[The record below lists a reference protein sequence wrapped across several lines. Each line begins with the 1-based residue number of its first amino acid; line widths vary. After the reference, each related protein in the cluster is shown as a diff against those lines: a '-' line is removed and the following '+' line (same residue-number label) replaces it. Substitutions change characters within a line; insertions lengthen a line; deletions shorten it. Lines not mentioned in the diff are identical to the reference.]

1 MTTIDRPPAF
11 DRADAPV
18 FDHDQR
24 PSQDVWDRPAAAND
38 NEPRRAGRPLGERL
52 TDEEDFVAGHQ
63 RRFLECGHAYYSSG
77 TAAATTLSWP
87 LGRMLRLG
95 GHERALRV
103 AQAYKRTW
111 DVVAAN
117 FQLYGSVLDDADM
130 YSIAQRTWRD
140 PASGEVRY
148 KGVRQPKSADRGDGC
163 YQVVGGRPKPT
174 PKAWRGDEPLH
185 ERMDAQRLLF
195 AAQALAGPLC
205 QPLEFAVCFGAT
217 LGAVGEREGFAG
229 KAAEAVGK
237 AFVLRGL
244 AAVAPL
250 FPAADNDNGERY
262 AAA

>member
-1 MTTIDRPPAF
+1 MTTIDRPPPL

-18 FDHDQR
+18 FDHAQR
-24 PSQDVWDRPAAAND
+24 PPQDFWDQPVADND
-38 NEPRRAGRPLGERL
+38 NEPRRSGRSIGERL
-52 TDEEDFVAGHQ
+52 TAEEEFVLATKI
-63 RRFLECGHAYYSSG
+63 RIAD
-77 TAAATTLSWP
+77 AATQSDRPTTLSWP
-87 LGRMLRLG
+87 VERMLRLG
-95 GHERALRV
+95 GYERALRV

-117 FQLYGSVLDDADM
+117 FQLFGSALDDADM

-148 KGVRQPKSADRGDGC
+148 KGVQQPKSADRGDGC
-163 YQVVGGRPKPT
+163 YQVIGGRSKPT

-185 ERMDAQRLLF
+185 RRMDAQRLLC

-217 LGAVGEREGFAG
+217 LGAVGEREGFSG

-250 FPAADNDNGERY
+250 FPCADNDNGELY